1 MTSPPASSSPTA
13 LSPQQFEETLFG
25 KFDEYVGAL
34 PSDAREVVVK
44 SLLRFL
50 VDFRRRHFNNG
61 AFLEAA
67 AVMENQLTGIQ
78 FTPPAPKR
86 QVRYDIPD

>member
-1 MTSPPASSSPTA
+1 MTSPATSSNPTA
-13 LSPQQFEETLFG
+13 LSPQQFDETLFG
-25 KFDEYVGAL
+25 KFEEYVGAL

-44 SLLRFL
+44 ALLRFL
-50 VDFRRRHFNNG
+50 ADFRRSHFNNG

-67 AVMENQLTGIQ
+67 AVMENNLTGIK
-78 FTPPAPKR
+78 FAPPAPKR